1 MYMKLMTIMALIAA
15 VSAAPLYA
23 RDYVTKTNA
32 GSVNWTR
39 GTIVTAAA
47 SRLSM
52 SDDGQIMDAHGIQS
66 IPLNRARME
75 SYAHARERSIE
86 NAVNILRGV
95 RIDPET
101 TFGDLLKNDRI
112 TQQRL
117 SDVLERAARTKKQ
130 PSGFFATS
138 CETTIR
144 LRDIVPALNYEFPAV
159 AFPERDD
166 AQLATRYT
174 GVIIDGRGIDIQ
186 PMLFPSIYTEDG
198 LELYGRHHIDIRY
211 ASRRGLAA
219 YCYNENDAVKNRRA
233 GDRPFYTTALTSIR
247 NCPVIAESDA
257 RKILGSPATRENLKK
272 CRVIII
278 LSAKKR

>member
-95 RIDPET
+95 RIDQRRHA
-101 TFGDLLKNDRI
+101 LL
-112 TQQRL
+112 
-117 SDVLERAARTKKQ
+117 A
-130 PSGFFATS
+130 
-138 CETTIR
+138 
-144 LRDIVPALNYEFPAV
+144 
-159 AFPERDD
+159 
-166 AQLATRYT
+166 
-174 GVIIDGRGIDIQ
+174 GRREQNVG
-186 PMLFPSIYTEDG
+186 PL
-198 LELYGRHHIDIRY
+198 
-211 ASRRGLAA
+211 
-219 YCYNENDAVKNRRA
+219 
-233 GDRPFYTTALTSIR
+233 
-247 NCPVIAESDA
+247 
-257 RKILGSPATRENLKK
+257 PATADQSHAQWFVR
-272 CRVIII
+272 
-278 LSAKKR
+278 